1 VGEWQQQIAP
11 IKTARDQ
18 NLMKSSKNPA
28 LVLPVILIII
38 NLISCAS
45 EFGQVIISK
54 PDEYR
59 HTYEASEKFILNA
72 TARVF
77 RDKSMGSS
85 VKIDRE
91 NKRVET
97 DYIIQGEWRTRSL
110 AKVNKLNWKERE
122 VVLSVITEKKTETG
136 WEMRRLLDK
145 EQYINL
151 FDTIDLIIYEEM
163 SKVE

>member
-1 VGEWQQQIAP
+1 M
-11 IKTARDQ
+11 DQ
-18 NLMKSSKNPA
+18 NLMKSSKNLA
-28 LVLPVILIII
+28 FFLPVILIII
-38 NLISCAS
+38 NLISCAP
-45 EFGQVIISK
+45 EFGQVIIAK

-59 HTYEASEKFILNA
+59 HTYEAGEKFILKA

-77 RDKSMGSS
+77 QDKSMGRN

-97 DYIIQGEWRTRSL
+97 DYIIQGDWRTRSV
-110 AKVNKLNWKERE
+110 AKVNKLNWKETE
-122 VVLSVITEKKTETG
+122 VVISVITEKKTETG

-163 SKVE
+163 SKIE

>member
-1 VGEWQQQIAP
+1 MAATNSPDKNSKGSEPDEIF
-11 IKTARDQ
+11 K
-18 NLMKSSKNPA
+18 KSSFFLPA
-28 LVLPVILIII
+28 ILIII

-54 PDEYR
+54 PDEFK

-77 RDKSMGSS
+77 RDKSMGRN
-85 VKIDRE
+85 VKIDVE
-91 NKRVET
+91 SKRVDT
-97 DYIIQGEWRTRSL
+97 DYIIQGDWRTRSI
-110 AKVNKLNWKERE
+110 AKVNKLNWKETE

-136 WEMRRLLDK
+136 WSMRRLLDK

-163 SKVE
+163 SKIE